1 MSWRFYIDRG
11 GTFTDVVAQAPDGA
25 LTTLKLLS
33 HDPRYDDAGLE
44 AIRRAL
50 ELPAN
55 SPLPRERIAEVRMG
69 TTVATNAL
77 LERKGEPV
85 LLVTTRGLKDQ
96 LRIGYQNRPRLFA
109 LKIEL
114 PDMLYARV
122 VEAEERVTAEGEV
135 LRPLDEERLTKE
147 LEVARAE
154 GFAAVAILFMH
165 GYRYP
170 THERRAAEIAR
181 ALGFTQIS
189 TSHETVPLIKLVSR
203 GDTTVADAY
212 LSPVLS
218 RYAGAI
224 SDALGVGE
232 QGPRLFFMTSNGGLA
247 APQFFRGKDAIL
259 SGPAGGVVGMAETA
273 REAGIEHAIGFDMGG
288 TSTDVCRFDGTYE
301 RVHETEIAGVRLR
314 APMMAVHTVAAGG
327 GSILH
332 DDGTRFRAGPDSA
345 GADPGPLCYRRG
357 GPLTVTDANVMVG
370 KLAAS
375 FFPHIFG
382 ANADETIDERSVHDA
397 FSSMSRTHNRAPEE
411 LADGFIQIAVEN
423 MANAIKR
430 ISVSRGYDTRRYTL
444 NCFGGAAGQHAC
456 LVADALEITR
466 IFIHPFSGVLSAYG
480 TKLAALR
487 AIRARAIGHV
497 LGEALVARLHF
508 SADELGQ
515 EAQRAIEAQGAE
527 QLHIDV
533 TVHMR
538 YEGSDTTLPVRL
550 GSTQD
555 MAREFTAAHARHFGF
570 GFEGKPLIVESIEAE
585 AVSGGADSLAVHPA
599 QPQAGNE
606 SGKRAPRASPPD
618 HAGGVPE
625 ERKGQ
630 TARFYSQGAWHGADV
645 HRTEDLSAGTTVAG
659 PALLIEPHQTIVVEP
674 DWRAEITSTRGV
686 MLSRDVPP
694 AKATRTTT
702 EADPVLLEV
711 FANLFMAIAEEMGAT
726 LQNTASSVNIKE
738 RLDFSCA
745 IFDVEG
751 GLVANAPHM
760 PVHLGSMGDCVT
772 AIITRFGEAMSD
784 GDMFVTNAP
793 YDGGTHLPDITVI
806 APVFID
812 GVRRFFVAARG
823 HHADIGG
830 ISPGSMPPFSTHIG
844 EEGALFDGIRM
855 VRGGEF
861 DEAELRSVLDRG
873 EHPARNPDRNIAD
886 LKAQGA
892 ACMKGTEELR
902 RAVSFY
908 GVDTV
913 TAYMRHVQ
921 DNAEEAVRHVIDALK
936 DGMFVMPMDGGAE
949 IHVRVTV
956 NSSQRS
962 ARIDFNG
969 TSKQQK
975 TNLNAPRSV
984 TKAAVLYVFRCLV
997 KADIPMN
1004 VGCLKP
1010 LEILVP
1016 DGSLL
1021 NPQYP
1026 AAVAGGNV
1034 ETSQAVV
1041 DALFGALGVM
1051 AAAQGTMN
1059 NLTFGNAHHQYYETI
1074 CGGSGA
1080 GPDFDGQSAVHTHM
1094 TNSRLTDPEIL
1105 ESRYPVILEEFSI
1118 RRGSGGA
1125 GAHKGG
1131 DGVLRQILFRETM
1144 GAAILSTRRQTEP
1157 FGLAGGEPGMPGANM
1172 IIRADGETIALEG
1185 RDEII
1190 VERGDQILIA
1200 TPGGGGFGPS
1210 GAPAKVRTAPSAREH
1225 RAYTTR
1231 IPDRSEESF
1240 PQRNS

>member
-11 GTFTDVVAQAPDGA
+11 GTFTDVVAESPDGT
-25 LTTLKLLS
+25 LSSLKLLS

-50 ELPAN
+50 SLQPN
-55 SPLPRERIAEVRMG
+55 GPLPRDRIAEVRMG

-96 LRIGYQNRPRLFA
+96 LRIGYQHRPKLFA

-114 PDMLYARV
+114 PDMLYAQV
-122 VEAEERVTAEGEV
+122 VEADERLTAEGDV
-135 LRPLDEERLTKE
+135 LRALDEVRLE
-147 LEVARAE
+147 ADLRAARAT
-154 GFAAVAILFMH
+154 GISSVAILFMH

-170 THERRAAEIAR
+170 AHERRAAEIAR
-181 ALGFTQIS
+181 ALGFSQIS
-189 TSHETVPLIKLVSR
+189 TSHDTVPLMKFVSR

-218 RYAGAI
+218 RYARKI
-224 SDALGVGE
+224 SDALGAGKD
-232 QGPRLFFMTSNGGLA
+232 GPRLFFMTSNGGLA
-247 APQFFRGKDAIL
+247 APEFFRGKDAIL

-273 REAGIEHAIGFDMGG
+273 REAGFAQTIGFDMGG
-288 TSTDVCRFDGTYE
+288 TSTDVCRFDGVYE
-301 RVHETEIAGVRLR
+301 RIHETEIAGVRLR

-332 DDGTRFRAGPDSA
+332 DDGSRFRAGPDSA
-345 GADPGPLCYRRG
+345 GADPGPMCYRRG

-370 KLAAS
+370 KLAPAL
-375 FFPHIFG
+375 FPHIFG
-382 ANADETIDERSVHDA
+382 ANADEPIDDASVRDA
-397 FSSMSRTHNRAPEE
+397 FTTMARAHDRTPEE
-411 LADGFIQIAVEN
+411 IADGFIRIAVEN

-430 ISVSRGYDTRRYTL
+430 ISVARGYDTRRYTL

-456 LVADALEITR
+456 LVADALGITR

-480 TKLAALR
+480 MKLAALR
-487 AIRARAIGHV
+487 AIRTRAVGHV
-497 LGEALVARLHF
+497 LDAALVVRLHVT
-508 SADELGQ
+508 ADELAR
-515 EAQRAIEAQGAE
+515 EAEDEIKAQGAE
-527 QLHIDV
+527 QLRSDA
-533 TVHMR
+533 TVHIR
-538 YEGSDTTLPVRL
+538 YDGSDTTLPIKLSDFEQMSR
-550 GSTQD
+550 D
-555 MAREFTAAHARHFGF
+555 FTTAHARHFGF
-570 GFEGKPLIVESIEAE
+570 GFEGKPLIAESIEVE
-585 AVSGGADSLAVHPA
+585 AASSGADGAAVRPRR
-599 QPQAGNE
+599 PGPLPLGN
-606 SGKRAPRASPPD
+606 R
-618 HAGGVPE
+618 
-625 ERKGQ
+625 ERQKS
-630 TARFYSQGAWHGADV
+630 TRFYSQGAWHDANIHRIEELDSGATIV
-645 HRTEDLSAGTTVAG
+645 G
-659 PALLIEPHQTIVVEP
+659 PALLIEPHQTIVLEP
-674 DWRAEITSTRGV
+674 GWHAEVTSARAV
-686 MLSRDVPP
+686 VLSRAAPP
-694 AKATRTTT
+694 ARAALVGTAT
-702 EADPVLLEV
+702 DPVLLEV

-745 IFDVEG
+745 IFDAIG

-772 AIITRFGEAMSD
+772 AIIARYGDAMAE

-806 APVFID
+806 APVFVE
-812 GVRRFFVAARG
+812 GARRFFVASRG

-830 ISPGSMPPFSTHIG
+830 ISPGSMPPFSSHID
-844 EEGALFDGIRM
+844 EEGALFDGLRL
-855 VRGGEF
+855 VRGGGF
-861 DEAELRSVLDRG
+861 DETAMRAVLGAG
-873 EHPARNPDRNIAD
+873 EHPARNPDQNIAD
-886 LKAQGA
+886 LKAQAA
-892 ACMKGTEELR
+892 ACMKGAEELK

-908 GVDTV
+908 GADTV

-921 DNAEEAVRHVIDALK
+921 DNAEEAVRRVIGALN
-936 DGMFVMPMDGGAE
+936 DGEFAMPLDGGGE

-956 NSSQRS
+956 DATQRS
-962 ARIDFNG
+962 ACIDFTG
-969 TSKQQK
+969 TSARQN

-997 KADIPMN
+997 TEDIPMN

-1010 LEILVP
+1010 LEIVVP
-1016 DGSLL
+1016 EGSLL
-1021 NPQYP
+1021 NPAYP

-1059 NLTFGNAHHQYYETI
+1059 NLTFGNAQHQYYETI

-1080 GPDFDGQSAVHTHM
+1080 GADFDGQSAVHTHM
-1094 TNSRLTDPEIL
+1094 TNSRLTDPEVL

-1118 RRGSGGA
+1118 RHGSGGA
-1125 GAHKGG
+1125 GAHPGG
-1131 DGVLRQILFRETM
+1131 DGTLRQILFREAM
-1144 GAAILSTRRQTEP
+1144 SVAVLSMRRETQP

-1172 IIRADGETIALEG
+1172 VIRAGGETVALKG
-1185 RDEII
+1185 RDEIA
-1190 VERGDQILIA
+1190 VQRGDQILIA
-1200 TPGGGGFGPS
+1200 TPGGGGFGS
-1210 GAPAKVRTAPSAREH
+1210 VS
-1225 RAYTTR
+1225 
-1231 IPDRSEESF
+1231 
-1240 PQRNS
+1240 